1 MRCYSHVMVD
11 GNLLE
16 NIMLDRNKRRTM
28 KMIGIAPLMSI
39 PALASSAQYDSSDA
53 AEQLATAG
61 DLPAATS
68 RSNLP
73 LQIEILDT
81 TSIPDN
87 NVIICNTSDEPL
99 LVSGFIPGHIYFNE
113 KIMDLN
119 EAVGKQPLTLQPGQS
134 KVFQFKAWPVLN
146 AGPVEYVWADHAAE
160 KLSNDTSLITLSAFM
175 ADTSAVIYANAKQT
189 QVA

>member
-1 MRCYSHVMVD
+1 
-11 GNLLE
+11 
-16 NIMLDRNKRRTM
+16 MLDRNKRRTM

-39 PALASSAQYDSSDA
+39 PALASSAIIDSNGA
-53 AEQLATAG
+53 AEHLATA
-61 DLPAATS
+61 DQLPAATS

-87 NVIICNTSDEPL
+87 NVILCNSSDEPL
-99 LVSGFIPGHIYFNE
+99 IISRFMPGHIYFNE

-160 KLSNDTSLITLSAFM
+160 KLSIDTSLITLSAFM
-175 ADTSAVIYANAKQT
+175 ADTSAVIYAKAKPAQI
-189 QVA
+189 A